1 MHDGMAPPPP
11 KKKEYMKLKV
21 YTAIS
26 RKRTDPRAVTS
37 NIHGASSSGTSTVMI
52 QSTVPDYL
60 VT

>member
-1 MHDGMAPPPP
+1 MAPPPP